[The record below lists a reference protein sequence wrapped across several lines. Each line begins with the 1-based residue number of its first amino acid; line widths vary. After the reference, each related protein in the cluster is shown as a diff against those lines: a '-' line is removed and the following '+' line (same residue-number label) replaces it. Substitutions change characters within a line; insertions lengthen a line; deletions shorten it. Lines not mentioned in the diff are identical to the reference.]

1 MFITLNSF
9 KAEENWED
17 IFLRGNWEEIDCSAV
32 AEKQSVTAGYA
43 EKQVLVSTF
52 PKHTDMTIRLFADG
66 DLLVFGPIVLSIYMC
81 KQLLNNMRF
90 MLYIVISNCS
100 VYCC

>member
-17 IFLRGNWEEIDCSAV
+17 IFLRGNCEEIDCSAV

-66 DLLVFGPIVLSIYMC
+66 DLLVFGPIVLSI
-81 KQLLNNMRF
+81 
-90 MLYIVISNCS
+90 LYV
-100 VYCC
+100 